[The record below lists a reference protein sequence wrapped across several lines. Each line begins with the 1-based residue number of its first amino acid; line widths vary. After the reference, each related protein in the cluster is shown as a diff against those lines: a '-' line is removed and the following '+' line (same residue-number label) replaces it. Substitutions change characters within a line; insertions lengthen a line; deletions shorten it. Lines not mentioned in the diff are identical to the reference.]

1 MHKSLYTG
9 QYCLLKLCE
18 LVSTPDVLVNFNWF
32 LMPDSNEHFLSSLN
46 TLVVSEYLQKV
57 VDKFKK
63 I

>member
-1 MHKSLYTG
+1 MHKSLYIG
-9 QYCLLKLCE
+9 HYYLLKLCE

-46 TLVVSEYLQKV
+46 TLVVSEYLKKV

>member
-1 MHKSLYTG
+1 MHKSLYIG
-9 QYCLLKLCE
+9 HYLLKLCE

-32 LMPDSNEHFLSSLN
+32 LMSDSNEHFLSSLN
-46 TLVVSEYLQKV
+46 TLVVSEYLKKV